1 MSLIYVIATEVS
13 CCLTD
18 MRLENV
24 PIDHIYAGVCVLV
37 QFGSKIRR
45 TMNKPHAD
53 VVEWDDEIL
62 LWVLPCSFLLLRAY
76 DPKAFR

>member
-1 MSLIYVIATEVS
+1 
-13 CCLTD
+13 
-18 MRLENV
+18 
-24 PIDHIYAGVCVLV
+24 
-37 QFGSKIRR
+37 
-45 TMNKPHAD
+45 MNKPHAD